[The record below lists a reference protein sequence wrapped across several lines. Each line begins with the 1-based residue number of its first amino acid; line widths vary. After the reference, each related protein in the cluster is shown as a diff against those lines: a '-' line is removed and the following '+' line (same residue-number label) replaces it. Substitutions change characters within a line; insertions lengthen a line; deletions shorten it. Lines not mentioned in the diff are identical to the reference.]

1 MFFAADDVGT
11 EALAIQSLANL
22 VTDLVNQLFTVAA
35 GGPAR
40 CLKTS
45 GAHWVEGF
53 QP

>member
-1 MFFAADDVGT
+1 MFFAADNVGT

-22 VTDLVNQLFTVAA
+22 VTDLVNQLFTVSA

-40 CLKTS
+40 SLKAP
-45 GAHWVEGF
+45 GAHWVERL